1 MELFEKGSNS
11 ITFFPYI
18 VLKRYSYYILAF
30 VILMNLP
37 FIKHI
42 MNKPYALLPTL
53 FLILI
58 IVIPF
63 LYFGFKAII
72 IDGNEKKVVEKT
84 FFGKTNLAE
93 LSEIEKIVMVND
105 ESVAGPNSAYFKLVL
120 KTDVYG
126 KGIRLSLGHKMK
138 SDEFQSLD
146 KEAMPY
152 LKVILKKKNV

>member
-1 MELFEKGSNS
+1 MELFEKGNNS
-11 ITFFPYI
+11 IAFFPYI

-30 VILMNLP
+30 VVLMNLP

-72 IDGNEKKVVEKT
+72 IDGNEKKVIEKT

>member
-42 MNKPYALLPTL
+42 INKPYALLPSL

-63 LYFGFKAII
+63 LFFGFKTIT
-72 IDGNEKKVVEKT
+72 IDGNEKKVIEKT

-93 LSEIEKIVMVND
+93 LPEVEKIVLVND
-105 ESVAGPNSAYFKLVL
+105 ESMAGANSAYFKLAL
-120 KTDVYG
+120 KSDIYG
-126 KGIRLSLGHKMK
+126 KGIRLSLGHKIK

-146 KEAMPY
+146 RDAMPY
-152 LKVILKKKNV
+152 LKTILKKKNV